1 MIDIDSEKLSK
12 AMKIIDEIAE
22 NFNNADENKRRV
34 SELEKLT
41 GKSDID
47 VNMFFEYWGWTTVEE
62 LAKRLF
68 MSEFSGSL
76 TDKQIYEVVK
86 KICEVE
92 YSESETDYWLEVLE
106 KETCLDVTDYI
117 YYPDLYGLDVDAEYD
132 EIAKKIIADRKK

>member
-12 AMKIIDEIAE
+12 AIKIIDEIAE
-22 NFNNADENKRRV
+22 NFNNSDENKKRV

-47 VNMFFEYWGWTTVEE
+47 VNMFFEYWSWTSSEE

-68 MSEFSGSL
+68 MPEFSGSL
-76 TDKQIYEVVK
+76 TDEQLYEVVK

-92 YSESETDYWLEVLE
+92 YSESEIDYWIEILS
-106 KETCLDVTDYI
+106 KETCLDVSDYI
-117 YYPDLYGLDVDAEYD
+117 YYPDLYGLDADAEYN